1 LFKQF
6 ELLIARADAINQI
19 KMERAQEAMNE
30 AGRRM
35 LSMLPVLL
43 HYHHPHLPGYISG
56 EVPCGIANFQPDAA
70 QRKFLFTQC
79 GHTAEPEVTGSCL
92 SAVYTMGSTSS
103 IGQSISSDLDIWV
116 CHNPEL
122 SPERLA
128 LLEQKCQLISCLA
141 EQHGVE
147 MNFFL
152 IPENKFRVGNRAQ
165 VGLDNCGS
173 AQHLLLLEEFY
184 RSATRV
190 AGKRL
195 LWPLIPVE
203 REDEYDALA
212 SALFSTG
219 MISEEDWLDLGG
231 VSHIPAEE
239 YFGSALWLLYK
250 GLDSP
255 YKAVLKILVMEAY
268 SSEFPHTELL
278 AVQAKRWFQQNDDFG
293 LSLDAYYLML
303 DKVTDYLTKLGDT
316 KRLDL
321 ARRCFYLKICDALS
335 RNEPPQHGRWR
346 RELLVKLVRQ

>member
-1 LFKQF
+1 MFKQF

-19 KMERAQEAMNE
+19 KMERALEAMNE

-103 IGQSISSDLDIWV
+103 IGQSINSDLDIWV

-122 SPERLA
+122 SLERLA

-152 IPENKFRVGNRAQ
+152 IPENKFRVGNCAQ

-173 AQHLLLLEEFY
+173 AQHLLLLE
-184 RSATRV
+184 
-190 AGKRL
+190 
-195 LWPLIPVE
+195 
-203 REDEYDALA
+203 
-212 SALFSTG
+212 
-219 MISEEDWLDLGG
+219 
-231 VSHIPAEE
+231 
-239 YFGSALWLLYK
+239 
-250 GLDSP
+250 
-255 YKAVLKILVMEAY
+255 
-268 SSEFPHTELL
+268 
-278 AVQAKRWFQQNDDFG
+278 
-293 LSLDAYYLML
+293 
-303 DKVTDYLTKLGDT
+303 
-316 KRLDL
+316 
-321 ARRCFYLKICDALS
+321 
-335 RNEPPQHGRWR
+335 
-346 RELLVKLVRQ
+346 